1 MPGWG
6 QIDAGV
12 EIVES
17 SVFLPNVL
25 AIYLMGSLFGSRGG
39 WGVEGVALFS
49 YAVIVGEER

>member
-1 MPGWG
+1 MRGWG

-25 AIYLMGSLFGSRGG
+25 ADIFNGESAWEEGRVGCRRGSFIQLCSDRC
-39 WGVEGVALFS
+39 
-49 YAVIVGEER
+49 

>member
-17 SVFLPNVL
+17 SVFLSNVPV
-25 AIYLMGSLFGSRGG
+25 IVLMGRLCLEQGMM
-39 WGVEGVALFS
+39 L
-49 YAVIVGEER
+49 

>member
-17 SVFLPNVL
+17 SAFLPNVL
-25 AIYLMGSLFGSRGG
+25 ADIFNGGSVGRVGCGRGG
-39 WGVEGVALFS
+39 FTQLCS
-49 YAVIVGEER
+49 DRC

>member
-25 AIYLMGSLFGSRGG
+25 ADICNGESVGSRGG
-39 WGVEGVALFS
+39 WGVEGVAFNQLCCD
-49 YAVIVGEER
+49 RC